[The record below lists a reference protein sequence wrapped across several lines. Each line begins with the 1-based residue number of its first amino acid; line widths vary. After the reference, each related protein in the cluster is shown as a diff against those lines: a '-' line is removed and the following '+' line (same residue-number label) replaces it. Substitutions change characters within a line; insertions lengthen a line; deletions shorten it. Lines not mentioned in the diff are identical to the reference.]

1 MAYTIPAYLVFRPL
15 SERPALLLT
24 EDSLKVLP
32 VRFKKGVI
40 HSSDDRYVY
49 LSPFLASVIYS
60 IETDKP
66 VIYDRKNGKFYEVQ
80 GVLGYERLSFDEKT
94 EKEKFKAYETPPKTL
109 KLIAETTLEL
119 IKQSLIE
126 VVSDEDLKREILEV
140 PREEILSY
148 LQKNA
153 RELFEKTQ
161 LLIFNDF
168 DRLKELKLVFFD
180 PQAGSGRILEFLPKN
195 AILFGFEIR
204 NLKVEDPRYQVLTG
218 VDSSFAF
225 DVLEALGYL
234 HRPDFPRVSERT
246 FADERTRL
254 GKLLKNAFWLV
265 NPPYDQTKKV
275 LRETM
280 ASVPKEAFGFY
291 LLSLVDG
298 RILIGSRVRDFI
310 YSEATRE
317 KIGYE
322 EEETPERFCFAIGY
336 VSKGFRGGG
345 DYFYVDF
352 SRIESPEEIA
362 KILIRKGT
370 VKPYE
375 FLRHVLEQSRNYE
388 AIKELKEKVIEE
400 GRRIYENLK
409 EEEVLKKVLD
419 TISIRSLAYS
429 DKSVFPALHY
439 YENGILVSF
448 KDVAGNP
455 ELLKLYKEKFPEV
468 YEVLEDVSKRR
479 AFPLALVERGTKEE
493 YVVTSLEKMGIM
505 KFKYLPSTLKL
516 TPEVKE
522 VLLELLK
529 EEGASEE
536 ELRRASFLLEVGK
549 EIWVKNKFSSTKDTG
564 EETFGYAPVL
574 AITDEYGKTLG
585 RVGVSLKKFLDRLV
599 EKGIIEIKAKPI
611 EEHPGWK
618 EAVEKVIR
626 GFVKDVRN
634 AFSEE
639 ERRLIEEKKEV
650 MKSDQKVF
658 YEVVASLNEARKKRG
673 EDFASKL
680 YKLSATEEALES
692 VYKVL
697 KARGKEEL
705 KSTVFRFFKEL
716 STLFEKYPTNFVNN
730 LYVVRNEGFAKEF
743 TSGLPVI
750 EYARANLSVL
760 LEGEDEILIKDLVS
774 AYVSKIDL
782 YREIINSSTTA
793 LARLTLAYLHSEDL
807 ERHLEEGKIEE
818 AEKLFRTLHLKVFKL
833 LPHQYEEGIRVAI
846 KSYLTGESG
855 HVLGWEM
862 RSGKTLAMTLASYF
876 ATHLFQNQAF
886 IFCRS
891 ANLFD
896 VTRQILRHLPHVA
909 SQMVVIPS
917 QELYEKVFGEV
928 ATLSLPF
935 RAFPN
940 VFSETSLF
948 KGKGTTAK
956 RLLEER
962 AFRKIELYAKEEFD
976 LSKIRGK
983 PYEGLLYL
991 EGFDK
996 DLLKG
1001 LVRFIYENEEKF
1013 TEDRSVWRKF
1023 IEKIA
1028 RKGRRLKERK
1038 EGRVYVISKETHLL
1052 SLNYALERDRREV
1065 GKGIYVNADVTMK
1078 ELSEVEEV
1086 ETEIEKALGDYYVL
1100 LSGDLEELGLK
1111 EDAVYFAKAYDP
1123 KDDEEE
1129 VALYLVSKEKLLER
1143 GGKEEDYVRASDFY
1157 KALIGLRKG
1166 RVLTF
1171 VERNLRRTKVIDAS
1185 FPFLLPVQTEWGV
1198 VVPNWDKGKGKTNVR
1213 VEVASL
1219 RKANAKPRLS
1229 VLYELE
1235 DAPPVYDCLTSNKR
1249 DVVFASSS
1257 LDGHVV
1263 VVDEVDQS
1271 SSHTSEQYKV
1281 IKAIK
1286 SPLKIA
1292 ATGTISNGTVQ
1303 SIAELLGMVSPIRYD
1318 ALEKLIEVVKET
1330 YGTWTITEKDKGM
1343 YKVFFNAFVFGKHDE
1358 EFLESFYEIVKY
1370 SNDPRSFLRDFKELA
1385 RERGYL
1391 LPQDEEVL
1399 LEFIYADDDEL
1410 RGIGTFLKSL
1420 RKEFSETYST
1430 LSFTSMFQEALFKAL
1445 RRIGALKE
1453 GVGTLN
1459 PIGLVKIMDL
1469 SVSIS
1474 LNTREMLKGV
1484 KEELI
1489 FEDEEVKRAIRTWE
1503 RTREWTF
1510 TEEEKCVIGSFE
1522 PLEDVS
1528 HLFSKEKLEK
1538 LNTLRRAYDYL
1549 NRLNFDG
1556 NSPTSSLRKKFN
1568 AFLTLV
1574 SSAQE
1579 VLMQDYPELVSRSG
1593 ISTEDDLTSL
1603 IREYLL
1609 NGGWEEEDLE
1619 ELLESDDYSEKRE
1632 FALKVLKALEDADF
1646 VIEKEEGEE
1655 KVVVSFKLNGKR
1667 YECEVRDYEFIS
1679 YLRSGGSFTGIS
1691 QEKFSILL
1699 DLASGRNWDERL
1711 FKEESKFL
1719 YNLKL
1724 VSAKEDEVVDV
1735 ISNKGYVEEIKKDL
1749 LKGKNLVI
1757 TPSRIPVLP
1766 LVVVDV
1772 LNCALHRNQD
1782 TSLVVIVRRTTP
1794 EQEKFLRKLDR
1805 EFLKERGITLKVVS
1819 SQAELDAEVQRLK
1832 GYDAQ
1837 AIVIAPA
1844 QTVSRGV
1851 DFSYFDVLYV
1861 LGTLDGKGREFTQLL
1876 ARLFSPHKNT
1886 ARVKLFGTPTKLLFV
1901 QKNGFITGQFRP
1913 NYTALIQARL
1923 IDKANFSKDVLSG
1936 ELRFLR
1942 ESVKVELLPD
1952 LEEEYLQRE
1961 EELVRYKYA

>member
-1 MAYTIPAYLVFRPL
+1 MPYTIPAYLVFRPL
-15 SERPALLLT
+15 SNRPALLLT
-24 EDSLKVLP
+24 DSFTVLP
-32 VRFKKGVI
+32 VRLQKGAL

-60 IETDKP
+60 IQTDKP
-66 VIYDRKNGKFYEVQ
+66 VIYDRKNGNFYEIQ
-80 GVLGYERLSFDEKT
+80 GILGYEGLSFDEKT
-94 EKEKFKAYETPPKTL
+94 AKEKFKAYETPPKTL
-109 KLIAETTLEL
+109 KLIAQTTLEL
-119 IKQSLIE
+119 LKQSLINL
-126 VVSDEDLKREILEV
+126 VSDEGLKREILEV
-140 PREEILSY
+140 PREEVLDY

-153 RELFEKTQ
+153 RKLFEKTG

-168 DRLKELKLVFFD
+168 HGLKDLKLVFFD

-195 AILFGFEIR
+195 AILFGFELR

-218 VDSSFAF
+218 IDSSFAF

-234 HRPDFPRVSERT
+234 YRPDFPRVSERT
-246 FADERTRL
+246 FTDERTRI
-254 GKLLKNAFWLV
+254 GRLLKNAFWLV

-275 LRETM
+275 LRETI
-280 ASVPKEAFGFY
+280 ASVPKETFGFY
-291 LLSLVDG
+291 LLSSVD
-298 RILIGSRVRDFI
+298 RRVLTGSQRRDFV
-310 YSEATRE
+310 YSEVPRE

-322 EEETPERFCFAIGY
+322 EEETPERFCFAAGY
-336 VSKGFRGGG
+336 VSKGVRESG
-345 DYFYVDF
+345 DYFYLDF
-352 SRIESPEEIA
+352 SRIETPEEFAKTLIA
-362 KILIRKGT
+362 KGV

-375 FLRHVLEQSRNYE
+375 FLRHLLEQSRTYQ
-388 AIKELKEKVIEE
+388 AINEFKEKITKE
-400 GRRIYENLK
+400 GKRTYENLK
-409 EEEVLKKVLD
+409 EEEVLKKILD
-419 TISIRSLAYS
+419 AISIRSLAYS

-439 YENGILVSF
+439 YENGILVPF

-479 AFPLALVERGTKEE
+479 ASPLALVERETKDE

-516 TPEVKE
+516 TSEVKE

-536 ELRRASFLLEVGK
+536 ELKKASFLLETGK
-549 EIWVKNKFSSTKDTG
+549 ELWIKNKFSSTKDTG

-599 EKGIIEIKAKPI
+599 EKGIIQISAKPI
-611 EEHPGWK
+611 EEHPRWK
-618 EAVEKVIR
+618 EAIEKVIR
-626 GFVKDVRN
+626 GFIQDVRN

-639 ERRLIEEKKEV
+639 ERRLLEEKKELI
-650 MKSDQKVF
+650 KSDQKVF
-658 YEVVASLNEARKKRG
+658 YEVVATLNEGRRKRG

-705 KSTVFRFFKEL
+705 KSIVFRFFKEL
-716 STLFEKYPTNFVNN
+716 SALFEKYPTNFVNN
-730 LYVVRNEGFAKEF
+730 LYAVRNEKFAKEF
-743 TSGLPVI
+743 TSGLSVVD
-750 EYARANLSVL
+750 YARANLSVL
-760 LEGEDEILIKDLVS
+760 LPDEDEILIKDLVS

-782 YREIINSSTTA
+782 YRDLINSSTTS
-793 LARLTLAYLHSEDL
+793 LARLVSAYLHSEDL
-807 ERHLEEGKIEE
+807 ERYLEEGKTEE
-818 AEKLFRTLHLKVFKL
+818 AEHLFRTLHLRVFKL

-862 RSGKTLAMTLASYF
+862 RSGKTLAMALASYF
-876 ATHLFQNQAF
+876 ATHLFENKAF

-917 QELYEKVFGEV
+917 QELSEKVFGEV

-935 RAFPN
+935 KAFPN

-956 RLLEER
+956 RLLEDR
-962 AFRKIELYAKEEFD
+962 ALRKIELYASQDFD
-976 LSKIRGK
+976 VSKIKGK

-1001 LVRFIYENEEKF
+1001 LVRYVYENEDEF

-1023 IEKIA
+1023 IEKAA
-1028 RKGRRLKERK
+1028 RKGRLLKEKK

-1052 SLNYALERDRREV
+1052 SLNYALERDRREI
-1065 GKGIYVNADVTMK
+1065 GKGTYVNADVTMK
-1078 ELSEVEEV
+1078 EVDVSEVEKV
-1086 ETEIEKALGDYYVL
+1086 LGDYYVL
-1100 LSGDLEELGLK
+1100 LPQDLEDLGGLK
-1111 EDAVYFAKAYDP
+1111 EEVLYLGKAYDP
-1123 KDDEEE
+1123 KDDDRE
-1129 VALYLVSKEKLLER
+1129 VALYLVSKEKLLEH
-1143 GGKEEDYVRASDFY
+1143 GGKEEDYLRASDFY
-1157 KALIGLRKG
+1157 EALAFGLKKG
-1166 RVLTF
+1166 RVRILI
-1171 VERNLRRTKVIDAS
+1171 EKLKRAKVIEAS
-1185 FPFLLPVQTEWGV
+1185 FPFLLPVQTERGV
-1198 VVPNWDKGKGKTNVR
+1198 VVPDWDKGRTNLRVDVSSLGKT
-1213 VEVASL
+1213 
-1219 RKANAKPRLS
+1219 NAKPRIS

-1235 DAPPVYDCLTSNKR
+1235 DAPPIYDCLTSNKR

-1263 VVDEVDQS
+1263 VIDEVDQAS
-1271 SSHTSEQYKV
+1271 SYTSEQYKV

-1292 ATGTISNGTVQ
+1292 STGTVSNGTVQ

-1330 YGTWTITEKDKGM
+1330 YGTWTITDKDKGI
-1343 YKVFFNAFVFGKHDE
+1343 YKVFFNAFVNGKHDE
-1358 EFLESFYEIVKY
+1358 EFLERFYELIKY
-1370 SNDPRSFLRDFKELA
+1370 SNDARSFLRNFKELA
-1385 RERGYL
+1385 QERGYL

-1399 LEFIYADDDEL
+1399 LEFVYEEKDDRL

-1420 RKEFSETYST
+1420 RKEFSETHST
-1430 LSFTSMFQEALFKAL
+1430 LSFASTFQEALFKAL
-1445 RRIGALKE
+1445 RRVGALKE

-1459 PIGLVKIMDL
+1459 PIGLVKLMDL

-1484 KEELI
+1484 KEELL
-1489 FEDEEVKRAIRTWE
+1489 FVDEGVKRAIRTWE
-1503 RTREWTF
+1503 RTKQWVF
-1510 TEEEKCVIGSFE
+1510 TEEEKCIIGTFK

-1528 HLFSKEKLEK
+1528 HLFVKPEK
-1538 LNTLRRAYDYL
+1538 LNTLRKAYDFL
-1549 NRLNFDG
+1549 NRINFDG
-1556 NSPTSSLRKKFN
+1556 NSPVSNLRKKFN
-1568 AFLTLV
+1568 SFLALV
-1574 SSAQE
+1574 REVQE

-1593 ISTEDDLTSL
+1593 TSTEDDLTSL

-1619 ELLESDDYSEKRE
+1619 ELLERDDYSEKRE
-1632 FALKVLKALEDADF
+1632 FALKVLKALENADF
-1646 VIEKEEGEE
+1646 VIEEDEREEE
-1655 KVVVSFKLNGKR
+1655 KVVVSFRVDGKR
-1667 YECEVRDYEFIS
+1667 YECEVRDYELTS
-1679 YLRSGGSFTGIS
+1679 YLKSGASFTGIS

-1711 FKEESKFL
+1711 FKEEPKFL

-1724 VSAKEDEVVDV
+1724 ASAKEDEVVDV

-1749 LKGKNLVI
+1749 LEGKNLVI
-1757 TPSRIPVLP
+1757 TPSRIAVLP
-1766 LVVVDV
+1766 IVVVDV
-1772 LNCALHRNQD
+1772 LNSAIQRKSDLP
-1782 TSLVVIVRRTTP
+1782 LIVIVRRTTP
-1794 EQEKFLRKLDR
+1794 EQEKFLRKLNG
-1805 EFLKERGITLKVVS
+1805 EFLKEKGIALKIVS

-1837 AIVIAPA
+1837 AVVIAPA

-1851 DFSYFDVLYV
+1851 DFSSFDVLYV

-1876 ARLFSPHKNT
+1876 ARLFSPTKNT
-1886 ARVKLFGTPTKLLFV
+1886 AKVKLFGTPTKFLFI
-1901 QKNGFITGQFRP
+1901 QKSGSIRGQFRP
-1913 NYTALIQARL
+1913 NYTSLIQARL

-1936 ELRFLR
+1936 ELRFLS
-1942 ESVKVELLPD
+1942 ESLKVELLED
-1952 LEEEYLQRE
+1952 LEEKYRQRERE
-1961 EELVRYKYA
+1961 EELLRYKYA